1 MLKFLIPVLAFL
13 VLSHASADVASVNE
27 NSKHYIVIDLQGDVS
42 GAAAEIYRDLDA
54 SYEGEKQTLDLDNGQ
69 ILIIYRE
76 VRAFHKPGTSLYR
89 AQIQLWEGG
98 SSPLAV
104 LRGQIAQG
112 KIQYRERAL
121 WPLAKILN
129 GDDDSY
135 NRFHVTQGQYVRCST
150 LIGTSYESECDISLT
165 NKLDQPVVSQNCEAY
180 VQSLAGIT
188 HGPSWGNGEQAVL
201 VVKVR
206 DDLKDKVTSVNF
218 ENLSASST
226 EDKSFRFSL
235 VMGETSRYRLNLE
248 TIRNVHGGQTDPVS
262 YTGTIL
268 IRFNDGTSIQLAGP
282 NQKPFTID
290 SSVVTELPDKFERE
304 MSDDKIRFIHE
315 VSSIRKLG
323 PLFNPINCS
332 ETAR

>member
-1 MLKFLIPVLAFL
+1 MLKFLIPVMTIFI
-13 VLSHASADVASVNE
+13 LSHANADTASVSE
-27 NSKHYIVIDLQGDVS
+27 NSKHYIVIDLQGDGN

-76 VRAFHKPGTSLYR
+76 VRAFHKPGTPLYR

-98 SSPLAV
+98 SSPLSV

-112 KIQYRERAL
+112 KIHYRERAL

-129 GDDDSY
+129 GDDDSF

-150 LIGTSYESECDISLT
+150 VIGTSYESDCDISLT
-165 NKLDQPVVSQNCEAY
+165 QKLDQPVVPQNCEAY

-188 HGPSWGNGEQAVL
+188 HGPSWGTGEQAVL

-206 DDLKDKVTSVNF
+206 DDLKGKVTSVNF
-218 ENLSASST
+218 ENQSSAT
-226 EDKSFRFSL
+226 NAQEKSFRFSL
-235 VMGETSRYRLNLE
+235 VMGETDRYRLNLE
-248 TIRNVHGGQTDPVS
+248 TIINIHGGQSDPVS
-262 YTGTIL
+262 YIGTIL

-282 NQKPFTID
+282 KQQPFTID
-290 SSVVTELPDKFERE
+290 SSVVTKIPDKFERE
-304 MSDDKIRFIHE
+304 MPDDKIRFIHE
-315 VSSIRKLG
+315 ISSVSALG
-323 PLFNPINCS
+323 PTFNPLSC
-332 ETAR
+332 ALP